1 MCLYLYHVTFHNAP
15 LEIGSSVNLEKCPE
29 YSRVFITLI
38 EGAAIFMRIC
48 LIKIDRKF
56 IRVLNLSLRM
66 HFNPLVIPKSSHEN
80 KTNIFSKACFTFN
93 V

>member
-1 MCLYLYHVTFHNAP
+1 MFILISCDVSQCTTRKWLL
-15 LEIGSSVNLEKCPE
+15 SVNLEKCPE

-80 KTNIFSKACFTFN
+80 KTNIFSKLKARNAF
-93 V
+93 